1 VAHIH
6 RHGTGQYHD
15 HGARSNTRRI
25 LIASL
30 VITILFVALEAF
42 AGWYSG
48 SLSLLSDAG
57 HNFTDAFGLILAA
70 AAFTFESRPGNEIK
84 TFGYQRTGVLAA
96 FVNALMLVVLSVFL
110 IWESYQRLLTPEPIA
125 DRVMMIV
132 AAIGLV
138 VNLAIAWG
146 LGGHGNDLNL
156 RATFLHQ
163 LGDAASCVSIIV
175 GALIIHYTGWVAIDP
190 ILSIIM
196 SIVIIWTAWD
206 IFKDSLNILLEGLP
220 RGLDLAEVKREI
232 RSIDRVYDVHDLH
245 IWSLG
250 SDARAL
256 SCHVVIEDMPTS
268 ESEAIL
274 KRVNNVLSNRFHIHH
289 TTIQFEHTRCAVGD
303 LCGGGD
309 PVTSA
314 LARDVH

>member
-1 VAHIH
+1 MAHH
-6 RHGTGQYHD
+6 HD
-15 HGARSNTRRI
+15 HGHQHHRGATGKI

-30 VITILFVALEAF
+30 AVTLLFVATEAV
-42 AGWYSG
+42 AGWWSG
-48 SLSLLSDAG
+48 SLALLSDAG
-57 HNFTDAFGLILAA
+57 HNFTDAFGLLLAA
-70 AAFTFESRPGNEIK
+70 TAYKLETRPGDQVK

-110 IWESYQRLLTPEPIA
+110 IWESVQRLRAPEPV
-125 DRVMMIV
+125 DDQVMLIV

-146 LGGHGNDLNL
+146 VGGHGQDLNM

-163 LGDAASCVSIIV
+163 IGDAASCVGIII
-175 GALIIHYTGWVAIDP
+175 GALIIRSTGWLVVDP

-196 SIVIIWTAWD
+196 SVFIIWTAWD

-220 RGLDLAEVKREI
+220 KGMNLAEVTNEI
-232 RSIDRVYDVHDLH
+232 RQVRRVDDVHDLH

-250 SDARAL
+250 SDAPAL

-268 ESEAIL
+268 ESELIL
-274 KRVNNVLSNRFHIHH
+274 ADVNRVLEDKFHIHH
-289 TTIQFEHTRCAVGD
+289 ATIQFEHTRCASADV
-303 LCGGGD
+303 CAGG
-309 PVTSA
+309 
-314 LARDVH
+314 AREDAMARGVH